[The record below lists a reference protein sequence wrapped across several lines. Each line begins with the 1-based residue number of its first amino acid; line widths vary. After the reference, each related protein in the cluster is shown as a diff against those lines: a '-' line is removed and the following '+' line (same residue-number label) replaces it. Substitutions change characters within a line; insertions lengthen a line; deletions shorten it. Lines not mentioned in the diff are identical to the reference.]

1 MYTTTTF
8 TPTTY
13 TTPYPPPE
21 QVPIET
27 PSVTTVPSYDVP
39 SYEVRPLPFGWWRTL
54 PPSLFAER
62 DRQGA
67 YAAQAGRRQILALA

>member
-1 MYTTTTF
+1 M
-8 TPTTY
+8 
-13 TTPYPPPE
+13 
-21 QVPIET
+21 
-27 PSVTTVPSYDVP
+27 
-39 SYEVRPLPFGWWRTL
+39 L